1 MYFVGLDIGSSMT
14 KVVIIDEHDKIIVQ
28 STGPTGA
35 EHRRLAYKVMQEA
48 LQRADLS
55 IDQISYII
63 ATGYGRI
70 NTPFADRQMS
80 EITCQAAGVH
90 SVFPGVKTAIDIGG
104 QDAKGLKIDK
114 GRLTDFVMN
123 DKCAAGTG
131 RFLEVL
137 ADTLGIRIE
146 DFGSLSLKAK
156 NKVPVNNFCTV
167 FARDEITARISEG
180 KAIHDV
186 IAGVHDAIAGRVVN
200 MVRKIKIEPEVVFTA
215 GLASNIGVVRAMEE
229 HLGLKVSIPPY
240 PFTTVALGA
249 AVLGKRIVL
258 KHMEKGEP
266 IKRKEQT
273 LQASTFFD
281 HGNAT

>member
-1 MYFVGLDIGSSMT
+1 MT
-14 KVVIIDEHDKIIVQ
+14 KVVIINEHNDVIVQ
-28 STGPTGA
+28 IFRPTGA
-35 EHRRLAYKVMQEA
+35 GHRRLAHKVMQEA
-48 LQRADLS
+48 LVLS
-55 IDQISYII
+55 NLSFDRISYVM

-70 NTPFADRQMS
+70 NVPFADRQIS

-90 SVFPGVKTAIDIGG
+90 TIFPEARTAIDIGG

-114 GRLTDFVMN
+114 GRLIDFVMN

-137 ADTLGIRIE
+137 ADTLGISI
-146 DFGSLSLKAK
+146 DAFGRLSLKAK
-156 NKVPVNNFCTV
+156 DKVAINNFCTV

-200 MVRKIKIEPEVVFTA
+200 MVARIKIEPEVVFTA
-215 GLASNIGVVRAMEE
+215 GLSTNIGVVQAMEE
-229 HLGLKVSIPPY
+229 RIGFKVSIPPN

-249 AVLGKRIVL
+249 AILGKKTVL
-258 KHMEKGEP
+258 KNMRKDAAP
-266 IKRKEQT
+266 RRKEQV
-273 LQASTFFD
+273 LAASTFFNP
-281 HGNAT
+281 GNTK